1 MADKSKPAAYA
12 ASPKS
17 VTVSTLLDMKRK
29 GVKIAMLTAYDFPTA
44 RLAEE
49 AGVDVVLVGDSV
61 AMTKLGYESTLPVT
75 VEEMLHHTKAVK
87 RGLSRAL
94 LVADMPYLS
103 YEVDVKEAI
112 RHAGRLL
119 KEGGAH
125 AVKVEGGM
133 EVAPTIKELL
143 KINVPVIGHL
153 GLTPQAVNRLGGY
166 KVQGRSPE
174 AAEKI
179 LTEARILE
187 GAGCCAVVLE
197 CVPADLAKE
206 ITKRLQI
213 PTIGI
218 GAGPHCDGQ
227 VLVFHDLL
235 GLYDNLTP
243 KFVRRY
249 ASLGE
254 ETRAAIGKYL
264 DDIRSG
270 RFPDEQTESFH
281 MSNADELRSLY
292 GSANVVEMPKK

>member
-1 MADKSKPAAYA
+1 MADKPEKLKPAAA
-12 ASPKS
+12 RS
-17 VTVSTLLDMKRK
+17 VTISTLVDMKRK

-49 AGVDVVLVGDSV
+49 AGVDVILVGDSV
-61 AMTKLGYESTLPVT
+61 GMTKLGYESTLPVT
-75 VEEMLHHTKAVK
+75 IDEMVHHVKAVK
-87 RGLSRAL
+87 RGMSRAL

-103 YEVDVKEAI
+103 YEIDLKEAV
-112 RHAGRLL
+112 RNAGRLL

-133 EVAPTIKELL
+133 EVAATIKEFL
-143 KINVPVIGHL
+143 KINVPVFGHL

-187 GAGCCAVVLE
+187 GAGVCAVVLE

-213 PTIGI
+213 PVIGI

-227 VLVFHDLL
+227 VLVSDDML
-235 GLYDNLTP
+235 GLSEAGPT
-243 KFVRRY
+243 KFVKRY
-249 ASLGE
+249 A
-254 ETRAAIGKYL
+254 
-264 DDIRSG
+264 
-270 RFPDEQTESFH
+270 
-281 MSNADELRSLY
+281 ELRAKSLEAISCY
-292 GSANVVEMPKK
+292 IREVRDGSFPGPEHSFTSQK

>member
-1 MADKSKPAAYA
+1 MADKTKPAAYA
-12 ASPKS
+12 AAAKT

-49 AGVDVVLVGDSV
+49 AGVDVILVGDSV
-61 AMTKLGYESTLPVT
+61 GMTKLGYESTLPVT
-75 VEEMLHHTKAVK
+75 IDEMVHHVKAVK
-87 RGLSRAL
+87 RGSSRAL

-103 YEVDVKEAI
+103 YEIDPKEAV
-112 RHAGRLL
+112 RNAGRLM

-133 EVAPTIKELL
+133 EVASTIKEFL

-166 KVQGRSPE
+166 KVQGRGPE

-187 GAGCCAVVLE
+187 GAGCAAVVLE

-227 VLVFHDLL
+227 VLVSDDML
-235 GLYDNLTP
+235 GLTESGP
-243 KFVRRY
+243 TKFVKRY
-249 ASLGE
+249 ADLRALSLK
-254 ETRAAIGKYL
+254 AIGDYCREVR
-264 DDIRSG
+264 DGS
-270 RFPDEQTESFH
+270 FPGPEHSFT
-281 MSNADELRSLY
+281 SQ
-292 GSANVVEMPKK
+292 K

>member
-1 MADKSKPAAYA
+1 MLSCGVADK
-12 ASPKS
+12 SPKS
-17 VTVSTLLDMKRK
+17 VTISTLLDMKRK

-49 AGVDVVLVGDSV
+49 AGVDVILVGDSV
-61 AMTKLGYESTLPVT
+61 GMTKLGYESTLPVT
-75 VEEMLHHTKAVK
+75 IDEMVHHTKAVK
-87 RGLSRAL
+87 RGTSRAL

-103 YEVDVKEAI
+103 YEIDLKEAV
-112 RHAGRLL
+112 RNAGRLL

-125 AVKVEGGM
+125 AIKVEGGM
-133 EVAPTIKELL
+133 EVASTIKEFL
-143 KINVPVIGHL
+143 KINVPVFGHL

-227 VLVFHDLL
+227 VLVSDDML
-235 GLYDNLTP
+235 GLSEAGPT
-243 KFVRRY
+243 KFVKRY
-249 ASLGE
+249 ADLRGQSLK
-254 ETRAAIGKYL
+254 AIGDYCREVR
-264 DDIRSG
+264 DGS
-270 RFPDEQTESFH
+270 FPGPEHSFT
-281 MSNADELRSLY
+281 SQ
-292 GSANVVEMPKK
+292 K

>member
-1 MADKSKPAAYA
+1 MLNSGEMADKTKPTAYA
-12 ASPKS
+12 GVPKNI
-17 VTVSTLLDMKRK
+17 TISTLLDLKRK
-29 GVKIAMLTAYDFPTA
+29 GVKIAMLTAYDYPTA

-61 AMTKLGYESTLPVT
+61 GMTKLGYESTLPVT
-75 VEEMLHHTKAVK
+75 IDEMLHHTKAVK

-103 YEVDVKEAI
+103 YEIDLKEAV
-112 RHAGRLL
+112 RNAGRLL

-133 EVAPTIKELL
+133 EVASTIKEFL
-143 KINVPVIGHL
+143 KINVPVFGHL

-197 CVPADLAKE
+197 CVPADLAQE

-227 VLVFHDLL
+227 VLVSDDML
-235 GLYDNLTP
+235 GLTESGP
-243 KFVRRY
+243 TKFVKRY
-249 ASLGE
+249 A
-254 ETRAAIGKYL
+254 
-264 DDIRSG
+264 DIRAQSLKAMSDYCREVREG
-270 RFPDEQTESFH
+270 SFPGPEHSFT
-281 MSNADELRSLY
+281 SQ
-292 GSANVVEMPKK
+292 K

>member
-1 MADKSKPAAYA
+1 MADKTKPAV
-12 ASPKS
+12 PKT
-17 VTVSTLLDMKRK
+17 VTISTLLDLKRR

-49 AGVDVVLVGDSV
+49 AGVDVILVGDSV
-61 AMTKLGYESTLPVT
+61 GMTKLGYESTLPVT
-75 VEEMLHHTKAVK
+75 IDEMVHHTKAVK
-87 RGLSRAL
+87 RGMSRAL

-103 YEVDVKEAI
+103 YEVDLKEAV
-112 RHAGRLL
+112 RNAGRLI

-133 EVAPTIKELL
+133 EVASTIKEFL
-143 KINVPVIGHL
+143 KINVPVFGHL

-197 CVPADLAKE
+197 CVPAELAKE

-227 VLVFHDLL
+227 VLVSDDML
-235 GLYDNLTP
+235 GLSEAGPT
-243 KFVRRY
+243 KFVKRY
-249 ASLGE
+249 ADLRAQSLK
-254 ETRAAIGKYL
+254 AIGDYCREVR
-264 DDIRSG
+264 DGS
-270 RFPDEQTESFH
+270 FPGPEHSFT
-281 MSNADELRSLY
+281 SQ
-292 GSANVVEMPKK
+292 K

>member
-1 MADKSKPAAYA
+1 MADKTKPPAYA
-12 ASPKS
+12 GVPKNI
-17 VTVSTLLDMKRK
+17 TISTLLDLKRR
-29 GVKIAMLTAYDFPTA
+29 GVKIAMLTAYDYPTA

-49 AGVDVVLVGDSV
+49 AGVDVILVGDSV
-61 AMTKLGYESTLPVT
+61 GMTKLGYESTLPVT
-75 VEEMLHHTKAVK
+75 IDEMVHHTKAVK
-87 RGLSRAL
+87 RGTTRAL

-103 YEVDVKEAI
+103 YEVDLKEAV
-112 RHAGRLL
+112 RNAGRLL

-133 EVAPTIKELL
+133 EVAATIKEFL
-143 KINVPVIGHL
+143 KINDPVFGHL

-227 VLVFHDLL
+227 VLVSDDML
-235 GLYDNLTP
+235 GLSEAGPT
-243 KFVRRY
+243 KFVKRY
-249 ASLGE
+249 ADLRAKTLEAVSSYIREVRDGSFPGPEHSFTSL
-254 ETRAAIGKYL
+254 K
-264 DDIRSG
+264 
-270 RFPDEQTESFH
+270 
-281 MSNADELRSLY
+281 
-292 GSANVVEMPKK
+292 

>member
-1 MADKSKPAAYA
+1 MADKTKPAAYA
-12 ASPKS
+12 AAAKS
-17 VTVSTLLDMKRK
+17 VTVTTLLEMKRK

-49 AGVDVVLVGDSV
+49 AGVDVILVGDSV
-61 AMTKLGYESTLPVT
+61 GMTKLGYESTLPVT
-75 VEEMLHHTKAVK
+75 IDEMIHHMKAVK
-87 RGLSRAL
+87 RGSSRAL

-103 YEVDVKEAI
+103 YEIDPKEAV
-112 RHAGRLL
+112 RNAGRLM

-133 EVAPTIKELL
+133 EVASTIKELL

-166 KVQGRSPE
+166 KVQGRGPE

-187 GAGCCAVVLE
+187 GAGCAAVVLE

-227 VLVFHDLL
+227 VLVSDDML
-235 GLYDNLTP
+235 GLTESGP
-243 KFVRRY
+243 TKFVKRY
-249 ASLGE
+249 ADLRALSLK
-254 ETRAAIGKYL
+254 AIGDYCREVR
-264 DDIRSG
+264 DGS
-270 RFPDEQTESFH
+270 FPGPEHSFT
-281 MSNADELRSLY
+281 SQ
-292 GSANVVEMPKK
+292 K

>member
-1 MADKSKPAAYA
+1 MADKIKPTAYA
-12 ASPKS
+12 GMPKNI
-17 VTVSTLLDMKRK
+17 TISTLLDLKRK
-29 GVKIAMLTAYDFPTA
+29 GVKITMLTAYDFPTA

-49 AGVDVVLVGDSV
+49 AGIDVILVGDSV
-61 AMTKLGYESTLPVT
+61 GMTKLGYESTLPVT
-75 VEEMLHHTKAVK
+75 IDEMVHHTKAVK

-103 YEVDVKEAI
+103 YEIDLKEAV
-112 RHAGRLL
+112 RNAGRLL

-133 EVAPTIKELL
+133 EVASTIKEFL
-143 KINVPVIGHL
+143 KINVPVFGHL

-187 GAGCCAVVLE
+187 GAGCCAIVLE

-206 ITKRLQI
+206 VTKRLQI

-227 VLVFHDLL
+227 VLVSDDML
-235 GLYDNLTP
+235 GLTEFGP
-243 KFVRRY
+243 TKFVKRY
-249 ASLGE
+249 A
-254 ETRAAIGKYL
+254 
-264 DDIRSG
+264 DIRGQSLKAMG
-270 RFPDEQTESFH
+270 DYCREVRDGSFPGPEHSFT
-281 MSNADELRSLY
+281 SQ
-292 GSANVVEMPKK
+292 K

>member
-1 MADKSKPAAYA
+1 MADKPKPVA
-12 ASPKS
+12 PKA
-17 VTVSTLLDMKRK
+17 VTISTLLDMKRK
-29 GVKIAMLTAYDFPTA
+29 GVKIAMLTAYDYPTA

-49 AGVDVVLVGDSV
+49 AGVDVILVGDSV
-61 AMTKLGYESTLPVT
+61 GMTKLGYESTLPVT
-75 VEEMLHHTKAVK
+75 IDEMVHHTKAVK
-87 RGLSRAL
+87 RGTTRAL

-103 YEVDVKEAI
+103 YEVDLKEAV
-112 RHAGRLL
+112 RNAGRLL

-133 EVAPTIKELL
+133 EVASTIKEFL
-143 KINVPVIGHL
+143 KINVPVFGHL

-218 GAGPHCDGQ
+218 GAGANCDGQ
-227 VLVFHDLL
+227 VLVSDDML
-235 GLYDNLTP
+235 GLSEAGPT
-243 KFVRRY
+243 KFVKRY
-249 ASLGE
+249 ADLRAQSLK
-254 ETRAAIGKYL
+254 AIGDYCREVR
-264 DDIRSG
+264 DGS
-270 RFPDEQTESFH
+270 FPGPEHSFT
-281 MSNADELRSLY
+281 SQ
-292 GSANVVEMPKK
+292 K

>member
-1 MADKSKPAAYA
+1 MADKTKPQAYA
-12 ASPKS
+12 GVVKS
-17 VTVSTLLDMKRK
+17 VTISTLLDLKRK

-44 RLAEE
+44 RLADE

-61 AMTKLGYESTLPVT
+61 GMTKLGYESTLPVT
-75 VEEMLHHTKAVK
+75 IDEMVHHTKAVK

-103 YEVDVKEAI
+103 YEIDLKEAV
-112 RHAGRLL
+112 RNAGRLL

-133 EVAPTIKELL
+133 EVAPTIKEFL
-143 KINVPVIGHL
+143 KINVPVFGHL

-197 CVPADLAKE
+197 CVPADLAQE

-227 VLVFHDLL
+227 VLVSDDML
-235 GLYDNLTP
+235 GLSEAGPT
-243 KFVRRY
+243 KFVKRY
-249 ASLGE
+249 ADLRAQSLKAMGDYCRE
-254 ETRAAIGKYL
+254 VRDG
-264 DDIRSG
+264 S
-270 RFPDEQTESFH
+270 FPGPEHSFT
-281 MSNADELRSLY
+281 SQ
-292 GSANVVEMPKK
+292 K

>member
-1 MADKSKPAAYA
+1 MADKPKPVA
-12 ASPKS
+12 PKN
-17 VTVSTLLDMKRK
+17 VTISTLLDMKRK

-44 RLAEE
+44 RMAEE
-49 AGVDVVLVGDSV
+49 AGVDVILVGDSV
-61 AMTKLGYESTLPVT
+61 GMTKLGYESTLPVSMD
-75 VEEMLHHTKAVK
+75 EMLHHTKAVK
-87 RGLSRAL
+87 RGMSRAL

-103 YEVDVKEAI
+103 YEVDLKEAV
-112 RHAGRLL
+112 RNAGRLL

-133 EVAPTIKELL
+133 EVASTIKELL
-143 KINVPVIGHL
+143 KINVPVFGHL

-187 GAGCCAVVLE
+187 GAGCAAVVLE
-197 CVPADLAKE
+197 CVPAELAKE

-227 VLVFHDLL
+227 VLVSDDML
-235 GLYDNLTP
+235 GLSEAGPT
-243 KFVRRY
+243 KFVKRY
-249 ASLGE
+249 AEVRAQSLK
-254 ETRAAIGKYL
+254 AIGDYC
-264 DDIRSG
+264 REVREGS
-270 RFPDEQTESFH
+270 FPGPEHSFT
-281 MSNADELRSLY
+281 SQ
-292 GSANVVEMPKK
+292 K

>member
-1 MADKSKPAAYA
+1 MKPA
-12 ASPKS
+12 SPRT
-17 VTVSTLLDMKRK
+17 VTISTLLDLKRK
-29 GVKIAMLTAYDFPTA
+29 GVKIAALTAYDFPTA

-49 AGVDVVLVGDSV
+49 AGVDVILVGDSV
-61 AMTKLGYESTLPVT
+61 AMTKLGYENTLPVT
-75 VEEMLHHTKAVK
+75 IDEMVHHTKAVK
-87 RGLSRAL
+87 RGISRAL

-103 YEVDVKEAI
+103 YEVDLKEAV
-112 RHAGRLL
+112 RNAGRLL

-125 AVKVEGGM
+125 AVKVEGGI
-133 EVAPTIKELL
+133 EVASTIKEFL
-143 KINVPVIGHL
+143 KINVPVFGHL

-227 VLVFHDLL
+227 VLVSDDML
-235 GLYDNLTP
+235 GLSESGPT
-243 KFVRRY
+243 KFVKRY
-249 ASLGE
+249 ADLRAQSLK
-254 ETRAAIGKYL
+254 AIGDYCREVR
-264 DDIRSG
+264 DGS
-270 RFPDEQTESFH
+270 FPGPEHSFT
-281 MSNADELRSLY
+281 S
-292 GSANVVEMPKK
+292 KK